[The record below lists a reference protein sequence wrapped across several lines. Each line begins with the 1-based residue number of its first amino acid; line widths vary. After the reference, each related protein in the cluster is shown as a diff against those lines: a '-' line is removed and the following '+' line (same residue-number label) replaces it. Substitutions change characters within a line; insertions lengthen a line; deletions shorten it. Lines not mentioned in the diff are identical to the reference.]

1 MSGGM
6 RGKMG
11 KYRRWGVIA
20 ALVFLVLCIT
30 GVFLPMMFY
39 LNDDVTIRS
48 ILSGA
53 YTGIPDGH
61 AVYMKYPLTG
71 MISLLYRLA
80 GYVPWYPLF
89 MSGLFWL
96 AASMTLGQLADVS
109 QRLGV
114 TGICLTICA
123 ALLCASLFLPHFVYM
138 HYTVI
143 AAMLGGCGLFLTAL
157 GGRKKA
163 VLLFALCYCVRS
175 QVFLLLLPFLAV
187 MVLWQLWEKKWRE
200 QLVML
205 VLLAGCILI
214 CMMWNGLMYRSEQ
227 WQQFEAY
234 NESRTQLYDYN
245 DLLPY
250 EEYREQYEDVGIGE
264 WEYVIMEQYALAMD
278 SVVDAK
284 LMQAA
289 SDVYLAKRG
298 AERSTRDYLRF
309 CLTEYYYHAVYTDRP
324 YNHILIGIYFLTV
337 ILLLQKR
344 RWVQFLLTCCMAA
357 GRSMIWVFL
366 IWRGR
371 FPERIYIS
379 LYLIE
384 TMVLAGMI
392 CAVLTGAQTADG
404 ATRGGKS
411 FPEKEKEKH
420 SPVIAICVCVI
431 LSLTLFAIG
440 AIQMNA
446 AAESAYSQKENQKK
460 WNVLTAYCEEHDSN
474 FYLLDVRSM
483 VSYAGEIWENDTDM
497 AGYLLAGGWM
507 SGTPL
512 LQERIDGLG
521 AADGGELLVRGMS
534 GDARI
539 LYIASPERNV
549 DWLSG
554 YLTQRF
560 GAVQVERADSIL
572 LDGEEVFC
580 VYSAMHQ

>member
-1 MSGGM
+1 M

-11 KYRRWGVIA
+11 KYRRWGVTA
-20 ALVFLVLCIT
+20 ALVFLMLCIT
-30 GVFLPMMFY
+30 GVLLPMMFY

-71 MISLLYRLA
+71 IISLLYRLT
-80 GYVPWYPLF
+80 GHVPWYPLF

-96 AASMTLGQLADVS
+96 AVGMSLGQLADVS
-109 QRLGV
+109 QRLGM

-123 ALLCASLFLPHFVYM
+123 AFLCAALFLPHFVYM
-138 HYTVI
+138 HYTMI

-163 VLLFALCYCVRS
+163 VLLFVLCYCVRS
-175 QVFLLLLPFLAV
+175 QIFFLLLPFLAV
-187 MVLWQLWEKKWRE
+187 IVLWQLWEKKWRE
-200 QLVML
+200 QLIMIA
-205 VLLAGCILI
+205 LLAGSILI

-234 NESRTQLYDYN
+234 NESRTQLYDYY

-250 EEYREQYEDVGIGE
+250 EEYREQYEGAGIGE
-264 WEYVIMEQYALAMD
+264 WEYTVMEQYALVLD
-278 SVVDAK
+278 SAVDAK
-284 LMQAA
+284 VMQAA
-289 SDVYLAKRG
+289 SDVYLGKRE

-324 YNHILIGIYFLTV
+324 YNHILISIYLLAV

-344 RWVQFLLTCCMAA
+344 RWVQLLLTCCMAA

-384 TMVLAGMI
+384 IMVLAGMI
-392 CAVLTGAQTADG
+392 CAVMTESKTAEG
-404 ATRGGKS
+404 VTQSGESLPG
-411 FPEKEKEKH
+411 KEKEKH
-420 SPVIAICVCVI
+420 SPAIAICACAL
-431 LSLTLFAIG
+431 LSLSLFATG
-440 AIQMNA
+440 AAQMKS

-460 WNVLTAYCEEHDSN
+460 WNVLTAYCEENDSN
-474 FYLLDVRSM
+474 LYLLDVWSM
-483 VSYAGEIWENDTDM
+483 VSYAGEVWENDTDM

-507 SGTPL
+507 SDTPL
-512 LQERIDGLG
+512 LQGRIDSLG
-521 AADGGELLVRGMS
+521 AADGGELLFHGMS
-534 GDARI
+534 GDGKI
-539 LYIASPERNV
+539 LYIASPERDV

-560 GAVQVERADSIL
+560 GAIQMEQVDSIL
-572 LDGEEVFC
+572 LDGKEVFC
-580 VYSAMHQ
+580 IYSVVYP